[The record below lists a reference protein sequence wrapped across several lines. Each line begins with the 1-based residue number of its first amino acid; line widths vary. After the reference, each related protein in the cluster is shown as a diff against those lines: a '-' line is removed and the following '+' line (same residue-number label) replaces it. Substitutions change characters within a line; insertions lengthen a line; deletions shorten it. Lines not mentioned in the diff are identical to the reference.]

1 MIRMRYGAMQIAIT
15 AMVVAAVAWPVRAQ
29 PPKKPSGAPQASAGP
44 RIPMPMLTRGTR
56 DTELTDLVRDIVAL
70 RAINSMGITRDQI
83 EKLIPVLQDIAA
95 AEKRL
100 REEAIRE
107 LKAER
112 ARLLAGTATAEQSR
126 KTQAAIATA
135 RRAFTRASEQ
145 AKAKAATIL
154 TPEQMSKFSRLTG
167 AAPRKGAA
175 PTAAQGAALLAPG
188 KGLLQG
194 IGGGPS
200 ARVIQH
206 VIGLLKAKLR
216 AMQGSGEG
224 G

>member
-1 MIRMRYGAMQIAIT
+1 MRLRNRAMDIAVSAIVLAT
-15 AMVVAAVAWPVRAQ
+15 IAGPIGAQ
-29 PPKKPSGAPQASAGP
+29 PPKKPRGAPQASAGP
-44 RIPMPMLTRGTR
+44 RIPMPMLTRGAR

-83 EKLIPVLQDIAA
+83 EKLIPVLEDIAA

-100 REEAIRE
+100 REQAIRE

-112 ARLLAGTATAEQSR
+112 AGLLAGTATAEQSR

-167 AAPRKGAA
+167 AGPRKGAA
-175 PTAAQGAALLAPG
+175 SAMPQGAAPPAPG

-200 ARVIQH
+200 AQVLQH
-206 VIGLLKAKLR
+206 VIGLLNEKLQ
-216 AMQGSGEG
+216 AMQASERG
-224 G
+224 